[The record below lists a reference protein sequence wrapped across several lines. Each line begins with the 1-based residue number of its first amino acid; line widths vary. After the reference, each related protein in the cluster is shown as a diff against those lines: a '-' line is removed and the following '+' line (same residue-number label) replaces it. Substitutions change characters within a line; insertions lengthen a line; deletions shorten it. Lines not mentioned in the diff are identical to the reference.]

1 MVGNR
6 TRLNS
11 TGIEATA
18 AVLGHSLGVII
29 EVYAEAVFEKAI
41 EVMREMG

>member
-1 MVGNR
+1 
-6 TRLNS
+6 LNS
-11 TGIEATA
+11 TGIEAAA
-18 AVLGHSLGVII
+18 AVLGHSLGVIT